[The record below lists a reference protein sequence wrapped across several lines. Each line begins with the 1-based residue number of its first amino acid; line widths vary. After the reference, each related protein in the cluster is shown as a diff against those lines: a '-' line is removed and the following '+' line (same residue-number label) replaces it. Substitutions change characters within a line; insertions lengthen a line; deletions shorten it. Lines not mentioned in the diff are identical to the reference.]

1 MASQTIPKGS
11 FVIEKPNVPIPLPK
25 TLANQ
30 DVCDDLARDR
40 AEPSFAKR
48 TLVREAGVEF
58 DMVVYDKTD
67 GVSDIVSNQIIRS
80 KTWEA
85 RDVQKVMSLFPCKVE
100 GESECTYS
108 QRQGAFLDIGANI
121 GFYSL
126 VAAHLGHKVI
136 SFEPF
141 RKNIDLM
148 CMSREYLL
156 EPKKSNFHLHG
167 HGLDYKPRQCQLFQ
181 DESRNIGDTHSICDE
196 QTLNLFLSEK
206 SQYKSLGWMNTTTL
220 DDALNNG
227 MFDSIDGG
235 IDVMK
240 MDVEGFEPNVIAG
253 GNAFLSLDWLHGTY
267 SWKWCR
273 T

>member
-108 QRQGAFLDIGANI
+108 QRQGAFLDIGGECCCPI
-121 GFYSL
+121 EYC
-126 VAAHLGHKVI
+126 
-136 SFEPF
+136 FE
-141 RKNIDLM
+141 
-148 CMSREYLL
+148 
-156 EPKKSNFHLHG
+156 
-167 HGLDYKPRQCQLFQ
+167 
-181 DESRNIGDTHSICDE
+181 
-196 QTLNLFLSEK
+196 
-206 SQYKSLGWMNTTTL
+206 
-220 DDALNNG
+220 
-227 MFDSIDGG
+227 
-235 IDVMK
+235 
-240 MDVEGFEPNVIAG
+240 EG
-253 GNAFLSLDWLHGTY
+253 AFI
-267 SWKWCR
+267 
-273 T
+273 